1 MFMVWWRAALFAA
14 CIGFI
19 VVPAVYL
26 VEPAWIWPT
35 VGTALA
41 WYLLGHLLGLA
52 RLVAWLRGPLDA
64 PVPEAGGIW
73 NEVFA
78 LLHRR
83 VKARQAEQSA
93 LSRSLDRF
101 QRAAEALPD
110 GIILCDR
117 DGRIDWMNPT
127 ACRHFQ
133 LNAERDAGQ
142 LLTNLVRQPA
152 FARYLAER
160 RYAEPFVYRSERV
173 HALTLMI
180 QVVPYG
186 EEQVLL
192 MSRDVSHVERLETMR
207 RDFVA
212 NVSHEL
218 KTPLTVV
225 AGFAETLLDHH
236 AVCSPEE
243 LREYVGHIHEQAARM
258 RRLIEDLLTLSA
270 LETGS
275 AAGDEAVAVDTLL
288 RALVAE
294 AELLSD
300 GRHRITLSVEGPT
313 QLRGSGREL
322 ESAFGNL
329 LTNAVRYTPAGGE
342 IRVSWQADAS
352 GAELAV
358 ADNGIG
364 IAPEHLPRLTERF
377 YRVDRGRSRD
387 TGGTGLGLAIV
398 KHVAAR
404 HEATLDIQSQP
415 GAGSRFSLRFSP
427 SRLIL
432 SYDQSL

>member
-1 MFMVWWRAALFAA
+1 MVLWRVALYAAFVGLV
-14 CIGFI
+14 
-19 VVPAVYL
+19 VVPGVY
-26 VEPAWIWPT
+26 VYEPDWLWPAICA
-35 VGTALA
+35 ALA
-41 WYLLGHLLGLA
+41 WYLLRHLIGLA
-52 RLVAWLRGPLDA
+52 RLVTWLRAPIDT
-64 PVPEAGGIW
+64 PVPDGSGIW
-73 NEVFA
+73 DEVFA

-83 VKARQAEQSA
+83 AKARQAEQSA

-133 LNAERDAGQ
+133 LNAARDSGQ

-152 FARYLAER
+152 FARYLVER

-173 HALTLMI
+173 QALTLLI

-225 AGFAETLLDHH
+225 AGFAETLLDHY
-236 AVCSPEE
+236 ATCSPEE
-243 LREYVGHIHEQAARM
+243 LCEYVGHIHEQAARM

-270 LETGS
+270 LETGT
-275 AAGDEAVAVDTLL
+275 AAGDETVDVGAML

-300 GRHRITLSVEGPT
+300 GRHRIALTMAGPT
-313 QLRGSGREL
+313 RVRGSSREL

-329 LTNAVRYTPAGGE
+329 LTNAVRYTPDGGE
-342 IRVSWQADAS
+342 IGVCWQADAM
-352 GAELAV
+352 GGELIV
-358 ADNGIG
+358 TDNGIG
-364 IAPEHLPRLTERF
+364 IAAEHLPRLTERF

-398 KHVAAR
+398 KHVVAR
-404 HEATLDIQSQP
+404 HDASLDIRSRPGEGSQF
-415 GAGSRFSLRFSP
+415 SIRFPP

>member
-1 MFMVWWRAALFAA
+1 MFMVWWRVALYAALV
-14 CIGFI
+14 GGV
-19 VVPAVYL
+19 VVPGVYL
-26 VEPAWIWPT
+26 YEPDWLWPAICA
-35 VGTALA
+35 ALA
-41 WYLLGHLLGLA
+41 WYLLWHLLGLA
-52 RLVAWLRGPLDA
+52 RLAAWLRGPLDA
-64 PVPEAGGIW
+64 PVPDGTGIW

-83 VKARQAEQSA
+83 AKARLAEQSA
-93 LSRSLDRF
+93 LSRSRDRF

-117 DGRIDWMNPT
+117 DGRIDWMNPM

-133 LNAERDAGQ
+133 LNAQRDTGQ

-173 HALTLMI
+173 HALTLTV

-186 EEQVLL
+186 EAQVLL

-225 AGFAETLLDHH
+225 AGFAETLLDHY
-236 AVCSPEE
+236 AADCPPEV
-243 LREYVGHIHEQAARM
+243 REFVGHIHEQAARM

-275 AAGDEAVAVDTLL
+275 AASDETVDVAPMLHSLL
-288 RALVAE
+288 AE

-300 GRHRITLSVEGPT
+300 GRHRLELAIAGPT
-313 QLRGSGREL
+313 RVRGSAREL

-342 IRVSWQADAS
+342 IRVSWQADAR
-352 GAELAV
+352 GADLVV
-358 ADNGIG
+358 ADSGIG

-387 TGGTGLGLAIV
+387 SGGTGLGLAIV
-398 KHVAAR
+398 KHVVAR
-404 HEATLDIQSQP
+404 HDATLDIQSRV
-415 GAGSRFSLRFSP
+415 GEGSRFTVRFP
-427 SRLIL
+427 PARLL
-432 SYDQSL
+432 